1 MEEKNYKKFE
11 DLKKE
16 NPWSFLFQEQ
26 SDEDILQHLIDW
38 NWEFVHPGDREV
50 IKKHDD
56 DPKIKDENK
65 KFVLHKLPKPYRG
78 NLKNPKLVILS
89 LNPGFNDRVNR
100 VLFNI
105 LSHEHQI
112 DFIKLSRRNLM
123 LEDGCRVITNELDD
137 VLDNGYWTRQL
148 SEIEEISKKKEKN
161 DSYLDRIGLMQ
172 YIPYASKY
180 FDAWD
185 DKNELETQKFTKKII
200 HHLLEKTDALFLVL
214 RSKER
219 WEKLIGE
226 DVVAKYKKSFLYN
239 KNPRCQKLSEKNLR
253 NEDAIDEEH
262 KNQFKMIIEAL
273 GKE

>member
-1 MEEKNYKKFE
+1 MEERDNKTFE

-16 NPWSFLFQEQ
+16 NPWSSLFKHQ
-26 SDEDILQHLIDW
+26 SYEDILQHLIDW
-38 NWEFVHPGDREV
+38 DYDFVYDKDKDL

-56 DPKIKDENK
+56 DPKIKDDNK

-100 VLFNI
+100 VLFNM
-105 LSHEHQI
+105 LSHKHQI
-112 DFIKLSRRNLM
+112 DFIELSRRNLM

-137 VLDNGYWTRQL
+137 VLDNGYWTKQL
-148 SEIEEISKKKEKN
+148 SDIADVDEN
-161 DSYLDRIGLMQ
+161 YLDRIGLMQ

-180 FDAWD
+180 FDSWEGED
-185 DKNELETQKFTKKII
+185 SLETQKFTRKII
-200 HHLLEKTDALFLVL
+200 HYLLEETATLFLIM

-226 DVVAKYKKSFLYN
+226 DVVVKYKNRFLYN
-239 KNPRCQKLSEKNLR
+239 KNPRCQKLSEKNLK